1 MNKLFLLPLIALPT
15 LWTQPCDAGVTRD
28 VGKILVGIALLYT
41 AYACFLQARTAAT
54 NLAADPAVTEQL
66 RNNPFTRKLLEIVPE
81 KTVMELMTNAV
92 EKTKVA
98 MSSETTQMR
107 IAKLC
112 GWSIATLGFA
122 YSGIA
127 EFLSGLR
134 GECVR

>member
-1 MNKLFLLPLIALPT
+1 MKRLFVIPLICIPS
-15 LWTQPCDAGVTRD
+15 LWTAPCDAGVTRD
-28 VGKILVGIALLYT
+28 VGKILVGLALVYT
-41 AYACFLQARTAAT
+41 AYICFLQARTAAT

-66 RNNPFTRKLLEIVPE
+66 RNSPFARKLLEIVPE

-98 MSSETTQMR
+98 MSNETTQMR

-112 GWSIATLGFA
+112 GWSVATVGFA
-122 YSGIA
+122 YTGIA

>member
-1 MNKLFLLPLIALPT
+1 MNRLLIIPLICVPSFWAE
-15 LWTQPCDAGVTRD
+15 PCHAGVTRD
-28 VGKILVGIALLYT
+28 VSKILVGLALVYT
-41 AYACFLQARTAAT
+41 AYICFLQARTAAT
-54 NLAADPAVTEQL
+54 NLAVDPAVTEQL

-98 MSSETTQMR
+98 MSTETTQLR

-112 GWSIATLGFA
+112 GWSLATIGFA
-122 YSGIA
+122 YTGLA

-134 GECVR
+134 GDCVR